1 MPHVMIEGSARIEE
15 LESKF
20 EPILY
25 REGTRVV
32 KVNRFFR
39 EKGGRAALL
48 ETVAVEAG
56 HQHKFFIQ
64 LSVKEEILTVRLEPL
79 TDPEKTS
86 VVRIAIALVAR
97 RILDWNP
104 DCRYG
109 NTNISEY
116 LIR

>member
-1 MPHVMIEGSARIEE
+1 MPHVMIEGPARIEVIE
-15 LESKF
+15 AKF

-25 REGTRVV
+25 REGTRVI

-56 HQHKFFIQ
+56 HQQKFYVQ
-64 LSVKEEILTVRLEPL
+64 LSVKEGILTVRLEPL
-79 TDPEKTS
+79 TDPEKTP
-86 VVRIAIALVAR
+86 VVRMAIALIAR
-97 RILDWNP
+97 RLLDWSP